1 MSNNLTKQAKRVIIG
16 RYPDWIKKFD
26 IDDYFN
32 NRPMIEKLYEER
44 QLALATT
51 LDHEETIKNLSNEV
65 DILKEENISLV
76 LKLSNSKK
84 QSVLIFLLSI
94 LATILISI
102 GVNIV
107 TDKPY
112 VWVGWVLIASSV
124 VLEII
129 SFLVVRQQE

>member
-65 DILKEENISLV
+65 DTLKEENISLV

-94 LATILISI
+94 LVTILISI

-124 VLEII
+124 VLEFI